1 MDTKNIFKKKGRE
14 IRMKIKKTYIYGI
27 VLLVLIM
34 SLAACGDKDV
44 VDEGEMGTPEG
55 VVLAYLSGFSEGD
68 FTQVESMLE
77 ESLAVGDVYY
87 TQTQQPPK
95 NTLAMIES
103 QHEFITHFYGNEAWT
118 NVEYQLE
125 EISTGDDGAMET
137 DSMTNPDSEV
147 GNDSDSDKDVD
158 VETGAIKEYRVN
170 FIFNETPRHLMGF
183 ENIHIMLSNESGAW
197 LIKEGLSWD
206 KNIYGGGP
214 APEYFKGS
222 EAIYRGVNGDLKP
235 EEVIE
240 MLGQPL
246 AQDQSDED
254 GYLSYFLEYSD
265 ASYYFAGVMGEDEE
279 FDRYYLESIMI
290 NSGNYSLPRNIKL
303 GDTFFNTMEKF
314 PRDKD
319 WLEDL
324 NNCFYGINTL
334 DGFGGA
340 CFSHEDD
347 EGNIYD
353 SIVLVPTEYVP
364 YLKLE
369 FTNNILKSGMIVFV
383 HMQ

>member
-1 MDTKNIFKKKGRE
+1 
-14 IRMKIKKTYIYGI
+14 MKIKKTYILGI
-27 VLLVLIM
+27 LLLVLIM

-44 VDEGEMGTPEG
+44 VDDGEMGTPEG
-55 VVLAYLSGFSEGD
+55 VIIAYLNGFSEED
-68 FTQVESMLE
+68 FTQIESMLE
-77 ESLAVGDVYY
+77 EEAIVGDVYY

-118 NVEYQLE
+118 SVEYQLE
-125 EISTGDDGAMET
+125 EIATGDDGAMEN

-147 GNDSDSDKDVD
+147 GNEAASDIDPK
-158 VETGAIKEYRVN
+158 TGAIKEYRVN

-183 ENIHIMLSNESGAW
+183 ENIHILLSNESGAW

-206 KNIYGGGP
+206 KNLYGGGP

-222 EAIYRGVNGDLKP
+222 EAMYRGVNGDLQP
-235 EEVIE
+235 DDVIG
-240 MLGQPL
+240 MLGQPV
-246 AQDQSDED
+246 AQDQSDEE
-254 GYLSYFLEYSD
+254 GFLSYYLEYND
-265 ASYYFAGVMGEDEE
+265 ASYYFAGVLDEDEE

-324 NNCFYGINTL
+324 YNCFYGINTL
-334 DGFGGA
+334 EGFGGA
-340 CFSHEDD
+340 CFTYDD
-347 EGNIYD
+347 EDANTYD
-353 SIVLVPTEYVP
+353 SIILVPTEYVP

-369 FTNNILKSGMIVFV
+369 FTNKILQSAMIVFV

>member
-1 MDTKNIFKKKGRE
+1 MDTKNIFKKKGRK
-14 IRMKIKKTYIYGI
+14 IRMKIKKTYILGI
-27 VLLVLIM
+27 LLLVLIM

-44 VDEGEMGTPEG
+44 VDDGEMGTPEG
-55 VVLAYLSGFSEGD
+55 VIIAYLNGFSEED
-68 FTQVESMLE
+68 FTQIESMLE
-77 ESLAVGDVYY
+77 EEAIVGDVYY

-118 NVEYQLE
+118 SVEYQLE
-125 EISTGDDGAMET
+125 EIATGDDGAMEN

-147 GNDSDSDKDVD
+147 GNEAASDIDP
-158 VETGAIKEYRVN
+158 ETGAIKEYRVN

-183 ENIHIMLSNESGAW
+183 ENIHILLSNESGAW

-206 KNIYGGGP
+206 KNLYGGGP

-222 EAIYRGVNGDLKP
+222 EAMYRGVNGDLQP
-235 EEVIE
+235 DDVIG
-240 MLGQPL
+240 MLGQPV
-246 AQDQSDED
+246 AQDQSDEE
-254 GYLSYFLEYSD
+254 GFLSYYLEYND
-265 ASYYFAGVMGEDEE
+265 ASYYFAGVLDEDEE

-324 NNCFYGINTL
+324 YNCFYGINTL
-334 DGFGGA
+334 EGFGGA
-340 CFSHEDD
+340 CFTYDD
-347 EGNIYD
+347 EDANTYD
-353 SIVLVPTEYVP
+353 SIILVPTEYVP

-369 FTNNILKSGMIVFV
+369 FTNKILQSAMIVFV